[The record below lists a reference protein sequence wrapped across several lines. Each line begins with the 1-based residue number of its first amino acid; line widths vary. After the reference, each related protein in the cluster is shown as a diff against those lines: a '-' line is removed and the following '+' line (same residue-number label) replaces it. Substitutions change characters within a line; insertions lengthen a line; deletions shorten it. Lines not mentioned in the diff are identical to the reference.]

1 MGMDFKEEMV
11 RSGMIMTKTIE
22 FVERII
28 KDKKDQLK
36 RLKNLKTISNKYEL
50 QINELLTKN
59 TEEDIEYLQ
68 QIKAELEEWEVAKK
82 HLILDKEFHQIDLHL
97 HHDTIYKED
106 YLKLKKALEGKNE

>member
-1 MGMDFKEEMV
+1 
-11 RSGMIMTKTIE
+11 MTKTIE
-22 FVERII
+22 FVERKI

-68 QIKAELEEWEVAKK
+68 QIKCELEAWEVVKK
-82 HLILDKEFHQIDLHL
+82 RLIREKYGVFHSKDCSVHNYTRIYLKEI
-97 HHDTIYKED
+97 KED
-106 YLKLKKALEGKNE
+106 ENTEEYQILKKALEIEDE